1 MIRPH
6 GIIPAMVTPFDQE
19 GRLNEPVVRSMI
31 RRLLQAGAHG
41 IFVLGTN
48 GEFFALTEDEKIEL
62 VRIAA
67 DEIGGA
73 VPLYAGSGAIT
84 TAETLRLSRKLEEA
98 GADILSVITPHFV
111 PLNQSELRSHFE
123 AAAGSTNLPI
133 VLYNIPARTGI
144 MLEAA
149 TVASLSGIANIVGV
163 KDSSGNYEHVLQLI
177 QQSGPDFAVLAGTD
191 SFILS
196 TLLAGGAG
204 AIAASANVVPDTV
217 VSIYKHWQEGRLEE
231 AAKSQADIAVVRK
244 LMQFG
249 TVPSGLKEILSQLG
263 IEVGSPRLPVQ
274 PVGAEE
280 RNTIAATLRAVGLLK
295 EGNSHANIGR

>member
-6 GIIPAMVTPFDQE
+6 GIIPAMVTPFDEE
-19 GRLNEPVVRSMI
+19 GRLNEPVVRQMI
-31 RRLLQAGAHG
+31 RRLLQAGVHG

-48 GEFFALTEDEKIEL
+48 GEFFAMTEDEKTEL

-84 TAETLRLSRKLEEA
+84 TAETVRLSRKLEDA
-98 GADILSVITPHFV
+98 GADVLSIITPYFV
-111 PLNQSELRSHFE
+111 PLNQTELYRHFE
-123 AAAGSTNLPI
+123 ETAGSTALPI

-144 MLEAA
+144 MLEAD
-149 TVASLSGIANIVGV
+149 TVASLSRISNIVGV

-204 AIAASANVVPDTV
+204 AIAASANVVPETV
-217 VSIYKHWQEGRLEE
+217 VSIYRHWREGRLEK
-231 AAKSQADIAVVRK
+231 AAKSQADIAAVRK
-244 LMQFG
+244 LMQLG
-249 TVPSGLKEILSQLG
+249 TVPAGLKEMMQQLG
-263 IEVGSPRLPVQ
+263 IEVGSPRLPIQ
-274 PVGAEE
+274 PVGDSA
-280 RNTIAATLRAVGLLK
+280 RNTIAAGLRAAGILK
-295 EGNSHANIGR
+295 EE